1 MKVLGLGGE
10 IVAINLERL
19 TRFYLQNHFLADQ
32 AGKSDVLAV
41 VGKVCGLHS
50 QLPMTPYYSLWSRVK
65 GFEPEVLDR
74 LLYRDKSLTKTWFMR
89 GTLHMIPSQD
99 LPVYHNALRRMW
111 FEHHG
116 RYMNEPGWPSRE
128 DRKRKL
134 YPKIKEALAEKP
146 LRRKELSDRV
156 RVLLADESQPYER
169 LFSAWGGIL
178 KETSYLGLTVHGEPC
193 GREACFA
200 RLDKWLPH
208 VDLND
213 VSETEARRQLL
224 KKYLRGYGPA
234 SAQDF
239 ACWSGMLTSE
249 ANKTIEGS
257 KGLKQV
263 QLEGSRIELWML
275 EEDFRALEKV
285 DVETQVPPRLLP
297 KYDSYLMGHKNRSRI
312 IRDEVLR
319 KVYRP
324 VVGEV
329 AAAVLINGRI
339 VATWTSKKTRR
350 ILKIIVNP
358 LEKFPD
364 NALATLKP
372 VADELALFL
381 GIKEAQVT
389 LSSR

>member
-10 IVAINLERL
+10 VAAINLERL

-213 VSETEARRQLL
+213 VSETEARRQLM

-285 DVETQVPPRLLP
+285 DVEAQVPPRLLP

>member
-1 MKVLGLGGE
+1 MGGE
-10 IVAINLERL
+10 VVAINLERL

-89 GTLHMIPSQD
+89 GTLHIIPSQD

-134 YPKIKEALAEKP
+134 YPKIEEALAEKP
-146 LRRKELSDRV
+146 LRRKELSDRI

-285 DVETQVPPRLLP
+285 DVEAQVPPRLLP
-297 KYDSYLMGHKNRSRI
+297 KYDSYLIGHKNRSRI

>member
-1 MKVLGLGGE
+1 LGGE
-10 IVAINLERL
+10 VAAINLERL
-19 TRFYLQNHFLADQ
+19 TRFYLQNHFLANQ

-89 GTLHMIPSQD
+89 GTLHIIPSQD

-128 DRKRKL
+128 NRKRKL

-156 RVLLADESQPYER
+156 RALLADESQPYER

-193 GREACFA
+193 GREACFT
-200 RLDKWLPH
+200 RLDNWLPH

-285 DVETQVPPRLLP
+285 DVEAQVPPRLLP

>member
-1 MKVLGLGGE
+1 
-10 IVAINLERL
+10 
-19 TRFYLQNHFLADQ
+19 
-32 AGKSDVLAV
+32 
-41 VGKVCGLHS
+41 
-50 QLPMTPYYSLWSRVK
+50 MTPYYSLWSRVK

-89 GTLHMIPSQD
+89 GTLHIIPSQD

-116 RYMNEPGWPSRE
+116 RYINEPGWPSRE

-146 LRRKELSDRV
+146 LRRKELSNRV
-156 RVLLADESQPYER
+156 RVLPADESQPYER

-285 DVETQVPPRLLP
+285 DVEAQVPSRLLP

-339 VATWTSKKTRR
+339 AATWTSKKTRR

>member
-1 MKVLGLGGE
+1 VKVLGLGGE
-10 IVAINLERL
+10 VVAVNLERL
-19 TRFYLQNHFLADQ
+19 TRCYLQNHFLADQ
-32 AGKSDVLAV
+32 ADKSDVLAV
-41 VGKVCGLHS
+41 VCKVCGLHA

-74 LLYRDKSLTKTWFMR
+74 LLYRDKSLIKTWFMR
-89 GTLHMIPSQD
+89 GTLHIVPSQD
-99 LPVYHNALRRMW
+99 LPVYHNALKRMW

-116 RYMNEPGWPSRE
+116 RYMSEPGWPSRE

-134 YPKIKEALAEKP
+134 YPKIMEALAEKP
-146 LRRKELSDRV
+146 LRRKELSSRV
-156 RVLLADESQPYER
+156 RILLAHESQPYER

-200 RLDKWLPH
+200 RLDNWLPH
-208 VDLND
+208 VDVND
-213 VSETEARRQLL
+213 VSEAEAKRQLL

-249 ANKTIEGS
+249 ANKTIEES

-263 QLEGSRIELWML
+263 QLEGSHSELWML
-275 EEDFRALEKV
+275 KEDLRDLEKV
-285 DVETQVPPRLLP
+285 DVEAQVSPRLLP

-312 IRDEVLR
+312 IRYEALR

-324 VVGEV
+324 IVGEV
-329 AAAVLINGRI
+329 AATVLINGRI

-364 NALATLKP
+364 DALATLKP

-381 GIKEAQVT
+381 GIKESQVT

>member
-1 MKVLGLGGE
+1 VKVLSLGGE
-10 IVAINLERL
+10 VVAINLERL

-50 QLPMTPYYSLWSRVK
+50 QLPMTPYYSLWSRMK

-89 GTLHMIPSQD
+89 GTLHIIPSQD
-99 LPVYHNALRRMW
+99 LPVYHNALKRMW

-285 DVETQVPPRLLP
+285 DVEAQVPPRLLP

>member
-1 MKVLGLGGE
+1 VKVLGLGGE
-10 IVAINLERL
+10 VVAINLERL

-89 GTLHMIPSQD
+89 GTLHIIPSQD
-99 LPVYHNALRRMW
+99 LPVYHNALRKMW

-263 QLEGSRIELWML
+263 QLEGSRMELWML

-285 DVETQVPPRLLP
+285 DVEAQVPPRLLP